1 MVMKCKAKSSETYV
15 ATEEESCLKEEKS
28 ESVVVVSSPSFF
40 PETKLQSKKEFEMGN
55 NYSSISYSFSIIA
68 CDLFSIVP
76 WVWCRVASIRNR
88 MHPKSVQKENE

>member
-76 WVWCRVASIRNR
+76 
-88 MHPKSVQKENE
+88 

>member
-1 MVMKCKAKSSETYV
+1 
-15 ATEEESCLKEEKS
+15 
-28 ESVVVVSSPSFF
+28 VVVSSPSFF

-76 WVWCRVASIRNR
+76 
-88 MHPKSVQKENE
+88 